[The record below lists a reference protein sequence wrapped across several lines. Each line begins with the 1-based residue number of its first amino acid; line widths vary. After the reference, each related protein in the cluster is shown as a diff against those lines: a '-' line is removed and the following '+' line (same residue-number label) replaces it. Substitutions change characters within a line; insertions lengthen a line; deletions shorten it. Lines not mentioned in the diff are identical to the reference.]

1 MFNSRMSKLFI
12 FVVVALIL
20 ATSAYAFAAS
30 NTVPGTVA
38 GEGAAVVSGYT
49 VTNVAYTLDAT
60 PSKIDSVAFTLSGPA
75 TTVEASLTGSGA
87 FYCGIQSQKICL
99 LGNFPDQLHDFA
111 NTACS
116 RGEAIN
122 GHACRA
128 SARFCVG

>member
-75 TTVEASLTGSGA
+75 TTVEASLTGSGGT
-87 FYCGIQSQKICL
+87 FYNCTGVVNNWTCTT
-99 LGNFPDQLHDFA
+99 
-111 NTACS
+111 TAPQATVTNATS
-116 RGEAIN
+116 LDIIAKDN
-122 GHACRA
+122 
-128 SARFCVG
+128 